1 MDQFHVMVIGFVRY
15 LLLEIDGGKS
25 EWLTELEE

>member
-1 MDQFHVMVIGFVRY
+1 MSQFHVMVVGFVRY
-15 LLLEIDGGKS
+15 LLLETDSGKS

>member
-1 MDQFHVMVIGFVRY
+1 MNQFNVMVIGFVRY

>member
-1 MDQFHVMVIGFVRY
+1 MVIGFVRY